1 MLTMATLRRLWNS
14 NAPLT
19 AGGLLM
25 LAVLAANLIG
35 LGLDP
40 PVITGMPAWL
50 KPAKFAS
57 STAIYMFTLA
67 WIFGHLPGWPRMRRV
82 VGWMTAVILVGE
94 VALIN
99 LQAWRGT
106 TSHNHVTGPDTL
118 VRTKRRRVQLLTCL
132 RQRAA
137 GSELVAPAGESRSR

>member
-25 LAVLAANLIG
+25 LIALAANLVG
-35 LGLDP
+35 LWLDP
-40 PVITGMPAWL
+40 RVITGMPAWL
-50 KPAKFAS
+50 NPSKFAA
-57 STAIYMFTLA
+57 STTIYMFTLA
-67 WIFGHLPGWPRMRRV
+67 WIFSYLPNWPRMRRV
-82 VGWMTAVILVGE
+82 VGWLTAAILVGE

-106 TSHNHVTGPDTL
+106 TSHFNIGTPLDAIIFSMMGLGILVQTGAAVAATVAL
-118 VRTKRRRVQLLTCL
+118 W
-132 RQRAA
+132 RQ
-137 GSELVAPAGESRSR
+137 P